1 MLSRITLDS
10 FSNRYVVLRKY
21 LLSSLF
27 YFDTSKI
34 DFCMQK
40 FFMTFSCCWK
50 VFIRITWSLTKIT
63 WSLTW
68 SLTKS
73 SFLHELIK
81 WALTPKPI
89 RISIFT
95 FCIPAII
102 HFASFFKTN
111 IFLIYKKIEEMC
123 LICSLSFSSLVV
135 LVALL
140 VYRKGKLCTLRK
152 KTELSV
158 INSSRFFLVDFWQCL
173 LIEYF
178 SVKDFVKLKKR

>member
-10 FSNRYVVLRKY
+10 FSNRYVVLRN

-50 VFIRITWSLTKIT
+50 VFIRITWSLTK
-63 WSLTW
+63 
-68 SLTKS
+68 S
-73 SFLHELIK
+73 SFLHELIE

-111 IFLIYKKIEEMC
+111 IFLIYKKIEEIC

-140 VYRKGKLCTLRK
+140 VYRKRKLCALRK

-158 INSSRFFLVDFWQCL
+158 INSSRFFLVNFWQCL

-178 SVKDFVKLKKR
+178 SVKDFIKLKKK

>member
-10 FSNRYVVLRKY
+10 FSNRYVVFRKY

-27 YFDTSKI
+27 CFDTSKI

-40 FFMTFSCCWK
+40 LFMTFSCCWK
-50 VFIRITWSLTKIT
+50 VFIRITWSLTK
-63 WSLTW
+63 
-68 SLTKS
+68 S
-73 SFLHELIK
+73 SFLHELIE

-95 FCIPAII
+95 FCILAII
-102 HFASFFKTN
+102 HFTSFFKTN
-111 IFLIYKKIEEMC
+111 IFLIYKKIEEIC

-158 INSSRFFLVDFWQCL
+158 INSSRYFLVNFWQCL

-178 SVKDFVKLKKR
+178 SVKDFIKLKKR